1 MAEKE
6 KVKKFEVLSHTADLK
21 IKFYGKDKK
30 DLFKNALLGM
40 QSFLKAK
47 EKESGQSIREI
58 ILEAD
63 DLESLLFEFLSE
75 INYFNEAKREIF
87 KGVEFEEFSDKSLK
101 GKLFFKK
108 VESFGLI
115 IKGVSYHSL
124 EIKRKKDGSW
134 EGIVLLDT

>member
-1 MAEKE
+1 MTEKE

-40 QSFLKAK
+40 QSFLRAK
-47 EKESGQSIREI
+47 EKESEQSIREI

-63 DLESLLFEFLSE
+63 DLESLLVEFLSE

-108 VESFGLI
+108 AESFGLI